1 MRWVLNGETALE
13 REREKKEMHAKKEK
27 MQDPRDKSLDTTYNL
42 PLGNANRNQK
52 KIFCSKAH
60 RLNYIEGKKKQRKI
74 FQI

>member
-1 MRWVLNGETALE
+1 
-13 REREKKEMHAKKEK
+13 